1 MLWVRDG
8 HLGVNRDMIYRMVSH
23 QRKEVHPFPY
33 VDCCLPIADWNDLMW
48 STNGIDPSIGPK
60 TTTTKFEKELKDLHA
75 ADVMRKPTAKEL
87 TWVKQHA
94 CLYYKHK
101 HLDRFGMLR
110 IQCRIKAITK
120 SSRNRLDSQPSSMKR
135 TLMKNQT
142 RMGSFQDR
150 RARCT
155 HHVQQGEFIAE
166 ANYPKCDAHSLA
178 QIPGAFYGTGH

>member
-75 ADVMRKPTAKEL
+75 ADVMNKLTAKEL
-87 TWVKQHA
+87 TWAKQHA
-94 CLYYKHK
+94 CLYNKHK
-101 HLDRFGMLR
+101 QLDRFDMLR
-110 IQCRIKAITK
+110 IQCRIKAMTK
-120 SSRNRLDSQPSSMKR
+120 SSRNRLDRSAKLYEKDTDGESDEDGQFPGEES
-135 TLMKNQT
+135 TLYTSRAT
-142 RMGSFQDR
+142 RRVYR
-150 RARCT
+150 R
-155 HHVQQGEFIAE
+155 GKL
-166 ANYPKCDAHSLA
+166 PKM
-178 QIPGAFYGTGH
+178 